1 MFFCLKRALTL
12 NMFLCSYYLKRT
24 WLFLCLILASC
35 QAESPFSR
43 KYSCQF
49 VFSYD
54 QHPTSLL
61 FAAARSAGTYVYV
74 TASGDGSS
82 SFRHIYVT
90 SNDGKTPREDNVIST
105 EIEKRTACILGASNN
120 IGIIIGM
127 TNFNG
132 LWAYDRSC
140 PNCTNLQALDW
151 TGNRQQVACPKCK
164 RTYDLE
170 TGSIT
175 NGEPGESLL
184 RYLCAFDGTLLRA
197 WN

>member
-35 QAESPFSR
+35 QAEAPFSR

-61 FAAARSAGTYVYV
+61 FAAARSAGAYVYV

-127 TNFNG
+127 TN
-132 LWAYDRSC
+132 
-140 PNCTNLQALDW
+140 LDW

>member
-1 MFFCLKRALTL
+1 MIRRLLPLLCALL
-12 NMFLCSYYLKRT
+12 LVACNADD
-24 WLFLCLILASC
+24 IV
-35 QAESPFSR
+35 SR
-43 KYSCQF
+43 RYACHF
-49 VFSYD
+49 VFSYE
-54 QHPTSLL
+54 QHSTSLL
-61 FAAARSAGTYVYV
+61 FAAATNPGSYVYV
-74 TASGDGSS
+74 TMTGDGKTTA
-82 SFRHIYVT
+82 RHVYVT

-120 IGIIIGM
+120 IGLIIGM

-184 RYLCAFDGTLLRA
+184 RYLCAFDGSLLRA

>member
-1 MFFCLKRALTL
+1 MVRKG
-12 NMFLCSYYLKRT
+12 
-24 WLFLCLILASC
+24 WLLLVSLLFTFHFSLFTSC
-35 QAESPFSR
+35 QAEAPVSR
-43 KYSCQF
+43 KYNCQL
-49 VFSYD
+49 VFYYD

-61 FAAARSAGTYVYV
+61 FAAARSAGAYVYV
-74 TASGDGSS
+74 TSSGDGSS

-90 SNDGKTPREDNVIST
+90 SNDGKTPREDNIIST
-105 EIEKRTACILGASNN
+105 EIEKRTACVLGASNS
-120 IGIIIGM
+120 IGIIVGM

-140 PNCTNLQALDW
+140 PNCTSLQAMDW

-170 TGSIT
+170 TGNIID
-175 NGEPGESLL
+175 GAPGEALL
-184 RYLCAFDGTLLRA
+184 RYFCSFDGTILHA

>member
-35 QAESPFSR
+35 QAEAPFSR

-164 RTYDLE
+164 RTYELE
-170 TGSIT
+170 TGNIID
-175 NGEPGESLL
+175 GDPGEALL
-184 RYLCAFDGTLLRA
+184 RYFCSFDGTILHA